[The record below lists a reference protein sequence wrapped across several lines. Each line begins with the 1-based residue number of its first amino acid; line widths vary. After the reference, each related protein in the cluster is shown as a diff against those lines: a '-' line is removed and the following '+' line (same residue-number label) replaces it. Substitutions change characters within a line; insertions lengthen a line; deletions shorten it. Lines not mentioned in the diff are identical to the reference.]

1 MVPLSNPSGEYLQ
14 LKSEIDAAIQSVC
27 AGGHYIL
34 GPNVKAFE
42 QEMAA
47 FCDCPHAVGVANGT
61 DALHL
66 ALRALRIG
74 PGDEVITTPFTFV
87 ATTEAIGIVGAT
99 PVFIDINPDTF
110 NMDVAQIERA
120 ITPRTRCL
128 MPVHLYGQ
136 PCDMDPL
143 MELARK
149 HNLRVVEDC
158 CQAIGATYKGRQ
170 VGTIGDAGCLSF
182 FPSKNLGCLGDGG
195 MVITR
200 DAEVFQRVEMLRRH
214 GGRIKYHHEE
224 LGLNSRLDELQ
235 AAVLRIKLKRLP
247 QWINQRRE
255 AGVRYNDLLSAIPGI
270 RKPLE
275 MAAGGVAQPLT
286 DAAAA
291 GDSPVRS
298 VYHQYTIRIKGR
310 DAVGAQLTQQG
321 IGNAVYYPIP
331 LHLQQVHRDLGLG
344 QGSFPEAESAAG
356 NCLSLPI
363 FPGLSLEQQQLVAG
377 ALQSALGQSDP
388 ARHNRAA

>member
-27 AGGHYIL
+27 AGGQYIL

-42 QEMAA
+42 QEMAT

-66 ALRALRIG
+66 ALRALQIG

-128 MPVHLYGQ
+128 LPVHLYGQ

-143 MELARK
+143 MEIAHK
-149 HNLRVVEDC
+149 HNLLVVEDC
-158 CQAIGATYKGRQ
+158 AQAIGAKYKGRQ

-200 DAEVFQRVEMLRRH
+200 NAGVFERVEMLRRH
-214 GGRIKYHHEE
+214 GGKIKYHHEE

-235 AAVLRIKLKRLP
+235 AAVLRIKLRHLAA
-247 QWINQRRE
+247 WNQVRRE
-255 AGVRYNDLLSAIPGI
+255 RGYVYNRLLASVDTVKRPVELGHSRPLLSVSEFRQDLYA
-270 RKPLE
+270 
-275 MAAGGVAQPLT
+275 
-286 DAAAA
+286 
-291 GDSPVRS
+291 
-298 VYHQYTIRIKGR
+298 VYHQYTICVDDR
-310 DAVGAQLTQQG
+310 DSVMQTLTTAK
-321 IGNAVYYPIP
+321 IGNAVYYPVP
-331 LHLQQVHRDLGLG
+331 LHLQQVHQNLGYSRG
-344 QGSFPEAESAAG
+344 DFPFAEAVAQT
-356 NCLSLPI
+356 CLSLPMH
-363 FPGLSLEQQQLVAG
+363 PALQEDQQREVVEVLRQATAG
-377 ALQSALGQSDP
+377 A
-388 ARHNRAA
+388 ARRHFAA